1 MLLINM
7 YLHNRRHMLLNGCSE
22 DQDTNTG
29 RGKKQPE
36 KRSNAHA
43 SSPPVRLKSSL
54 HTLSYEQSNDTNE
67 NRYPERYSTRPRRRR
82 CCSAAMTRGSRRC
95 NDGRLYCEDKSPL
108 IRIAIKCRDSNPPYD
123 IHTVPTR
130 LD

>member
-54 HTLSYEQSNDTNE
+54 HTLSYERLVGVVS
-67 NRYPERYSTRPRRRR
+67 
-82 CCSAAMTRGSRRC
+82 CCSSAAT
-95 NDGRLYCEDKSPL
+95 LW
-108 IRIAIKCRDSNPPYD
+108 RI
-123 IHTVPTR
+123 VPTAAA
-130 LD
+130 LAVLALITTAATNPM